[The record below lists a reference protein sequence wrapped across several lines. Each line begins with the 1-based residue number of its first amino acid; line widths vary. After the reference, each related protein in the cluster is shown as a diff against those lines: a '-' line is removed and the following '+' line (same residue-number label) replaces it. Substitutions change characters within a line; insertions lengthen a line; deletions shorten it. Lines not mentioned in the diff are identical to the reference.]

1 MSKSHFD
8 LNNPPPD
15 EQLDEPIEAETSIV
29 RKPSEPR
36 LITLPLGL
44 KVTRLQMI
52 ALIITL
58 LAIITYGVLRNTPQS
73 SGSSGSTQFV
83 TQETPIQP
91 TPAPTPAPA
100 APRSPQAGVHI
111 ESADREL
118 EPVGETSSLTNV
130 EDNAQQA
137 TAQAL
142 DNVWVYARDNRE
154 GLKSLDQRLRA
165 LEQQVAAQA
174 VRQPQP
180 AAVMPTAKPTGNT
193 ASRRSNAN
201 HSLKGASITS
211 LYPDLAWVTYQG
223 SSWALRPGDALGR
236 ATVLRIDTEKREVI
250 TSAGT
255 IR

>member
-15 EQLDEPIEAETSIV
+15 EQLDEPIEAETPIV

-52 ALIITL
+52 ALIIVL
-58 LAIITYGVLRNTPQS
+58 LAIVSYGVLRNTPQS
-73 SGSSGSTQFV
+73 SGSNGSTQFV

-91 TPAPTPAPA
+91 TPTPAPA
-100 APRSPQAGVHI
+100 APQSPPAGVHI

-118 EPVGETSSLTNV
+118 EPLGETASLTNV

-154 GLKSLDQRLRA
+154 GLKSLDQRLRT

-180 AAVMPTAKPTGNT
+180 AAVMTAAKPIGNT

-223 SSWALRPGDALGR
+223 SSWALRPGDSLGR

>member
-15 EQLDEPIEAETSIV
+15 EQLDEPIEAETPIV

-52 ALIITL
+52 AIIIVL
-58 LAIITYGVLRNTPQS
+58 LSIVSYGVLRNTPQS
-73 SGSSGSTQFV
+73 SGSNGSTQFV

-91 TPAPTPAPA
+91 TPAPAPA
-100 APRSPQAGVHI
+100 APQPPPAGVHI

-118 EPVGETSSLTNV
+118 EPLGETASLTNV

-165 LEQQVAAQA
+165 LEQQLAAQA

-180 AAVMPTAKPTGNT
+180 AAVMPAAKPIGNT

-223 SSWALRPGDALGR
+223 SSWALRPGDSLGR

>member
-15 EQLDEPIEAETSIV
+15 EQLDEPIEAETPIV

-44 KVTRLQMI
+44 KVTRLQMF

-91 TPAPTPAPA
+91 TPAPTPA
-100 APRSPQAGVHI
+100 APQPPPTGVHI

-118 EPVGETSSLTNV
+118 EPLGETASLTNV

-180 AAVMPTAKPTGNT
+180 TAVMPAAKPIGNT

-223 SSWALRPGDALGR
+223 SSWALRPGDSLGR